1 MESYV
6 LVLMFVEAII
16 LTLNTLR
23 SSLMSAVISVLIL
36 FTTHGNTLTLLI
48 LNNCCMFGKCFAQTE
63 LVPFPV
69 G

>member
-1 MESYV
+1 
-6 LVLMFVEAII
+6 
-16 LTLNTLR
+16 
-23 SSLMSAVISVLIL
+23 MSAVISVLIL